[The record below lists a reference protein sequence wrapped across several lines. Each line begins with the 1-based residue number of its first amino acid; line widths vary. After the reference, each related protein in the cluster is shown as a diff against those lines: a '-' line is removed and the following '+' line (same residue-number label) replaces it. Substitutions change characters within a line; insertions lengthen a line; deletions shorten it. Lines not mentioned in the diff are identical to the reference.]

1 MVWTSLWVLPNIDV
15 HDPIEGGPIVLASA
29 RDIRVQAE
37 ADENPVLKKFLSS
50 FRDTQGNALTPGML
64 LWDQGAGKQKPEF
77 DALCSFRDL
86 TAASHVLLARAQA
99 LTASFVT
106 STQWMDSFEV
116 HPWMVTADGKHVF
129 CRTLALG
136 AIDTVDRF
144 SAQSSPGVP
153 MRSLSEVD
161 LDRALFDALLKRWL
175 DFYLG
180 ADRSHPNTAVFRS
193 LNMAFR
199 AGSMP
204 GAADVSAYDLGLSL
218 ALWVS
223 AFEILAHPGGGS
235 SVKLGHVFDLLDAA
249 PYLGTKIKDQ
259 RHETRSRSGV
269 VTLRSLPSA
278 LYFAIYSARNHFL
291 HGNPIAEGTT
301 QFGASDKHLLNFAP
315 CLYRLALAAKLDV
328 RWKEP
333 RPDLQDANA
342 IDEWLSEKMRFW
354 APQRQ
359 IETALLTAAT

>member
-1 MVWTSLWVLPNIDV
+1 MDWTCLCVLPNIAMR
-15 HDPIEGGPIVLASA
+15 DPIEGGPIALASA
-29 RDIRVQAE
+29 HDIRVRAE
-37 ADENPVLKKFLSS
+37 ASANEVLANFLGS
-50 FRDTQGNALTPGML
+50 FRDTQGNVLTPSVL
-64 LWDQGAGKQKPEF
+64 LWDRGSRQQWPSF

-99 LTASFVT
+99 LTANFVT
-106 STQWMDSFEV
+106 STQWMDSFEI
-116 HPWMVTADGKHVF
+116 HPWMVTADGQHIS

-144 SAQSSPGVP
+144 VAQSSPGVP
-153 MRSLSEVD
+153 LRSLSELD
-161 LDRALFDALLKRWL
+161 LDRALFDALRKRWFG
-175 DFYLG
+175 FYTG
-180 ADRSHPNTAVFRS
+180 ADRSHFNTAVFRS

-223 AFEILAHPGGGS
+223 AFEILAHPGGGAD
-235 SVKLGHVFDLLDAA
+235 VTRGHVFELLDQA

-259 RHETRSRSGV
+259 RYETRSRSGV
-269 VTLRSLPSA
+269 VTLRNLPSA
-278 LYFAIYSARNHFL
+278 LYSAIYFARNQFL
-291 HGNPIAEGTT
+291 HGNPIDADITT
-301 QFGASDKHLLNFAP
+301 FGASDKHLLNFAP

-333 RPDLQDANA
+333 RPDLQEVDA
-342 IDEWLSEKMRFW
+342 IGEWFSEEMKFW

-359 IETALLTAAT
+359 VEKALLTAAT